1 MPAGRALP
9 ARLVPLAGETLVVPV
24 RRSPRARRLR
34 LVVRPDASVE
44 VVAPRRA
51 SAADVDALLAAHREW
66 LERALARARAR
77 AVPLLGLAGSLW
89 LGGEPVPHVERVGS
103 RASARLLADA
113 VQVIGPEPDARAAAL
128 DRWYRAEAR
137 EAVGRAVEEEGS
149 RLGLAPASLAIRD
162 TRSRWGSCSAR
173 GTLSFSWR
181 LVVAPPAVLR
191 YVVVHELCHLRE
203 LNHSPRFWRLLDDA
217 APGWQR
223 DAAWL
228 RRHGE
233 ELLRYDPASALGDPP
248 AP

>member
-1 MPAGRALP
+1 MPPGRALP
-9 ARLVPLAGETLVVPV
+9 ARLVPLADETLVVPV

-51 SAADVDALLAAHREW
+51 SGADVDALLAAHRDW
-66 LERALARARAR
+66 LERTLARARAR
-77 AVPLLGLAGSLW
+77 AVPLLGLAGALW
-89 LGGEPVPHVERVGS
+89 LGGERVPHVERLGA
-103 RASARLLADA
+103 RASARLRGDA
-113 VQVIGPEPDARAAAL
+113 VQVVGPGSEERAAAL
-128 DRWYRAEAR
+128 GRWYRAEAR
-137 EAVGRAVEEEGS
+137 EAVERAIAEEGD
-149 RLGLAPASLAIRD
+149 RLGLAPTSLAIRD

-181 LVVAPPAVLR
+181 LVVAPPPVLR

-203 LNHSPRFWRLLDDA
+203 LNHSPRFWRLLDEA
-217 APGWQR
+217 APGWRR

-233 ELLRYDPASALGDPP
+233 ELLRYDPASALADPA